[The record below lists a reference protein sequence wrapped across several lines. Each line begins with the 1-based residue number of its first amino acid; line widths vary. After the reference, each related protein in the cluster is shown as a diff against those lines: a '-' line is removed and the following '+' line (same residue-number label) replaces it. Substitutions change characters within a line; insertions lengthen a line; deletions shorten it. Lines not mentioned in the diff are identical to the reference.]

1 MLISLTTTTG
11 PNITAELVGA
21 TISITPFG
29 LFITAPPTDTR
40 ICIVNGIQTVVQ
52 GKCPQSAGRR
62 LAHAGGGNEG
72 GLVGKVPANGG
83 GLAIYG
89 TATLTNTNVYANQA
103 QGQVCSPST
112 FPGPYFPALRWFV
125 TCTWLRFGRVAGSQ
139 FMAWPILKVATST
152 RTQPEL
158 REQFR
163 CAVGCIEPFPTRIVP
178 RVRLGCGC
186 AC

>member
-1 MLISLTTTTG
+1 MTILYSLPCTRQVPDNEPTRLNITETISLLISLTTTTG

-103 QGQVCSPST
+103 QGQVCSPSIP
-112 FPGPYFPALRWFV
+112 FLDLIFQRS
-125 TCTWLRFGRVAGSQ
+125 AGSLH
-139 FMAWPILKVATST
+139 AH
-152 RTQPEL
+152 
-158 REQFR
+158 
-163 CAVGCIEPFPTRIVP
+163 GCVLAGWRARNLWRGPF
-178 RVRLGCGC
+178 
-186 AC
+186 